1 MNKRRGLKIFLLL
14 SSLTLLTG
22 CDNLGQEIGDTIKEN
37 LFTNIWATLAQIVA
51 TVVLLILIIVF
62 AYKPAKKFLN
72 KRRELLDNEVSE
84 TKRKNDEAD
93 TRISEANDEIKKS
106 KIKAQEIIE
115 TAEGDAIKVKN
126 DIISGAEEESK
137 RIIENAQE
145 VIKQQQEQALSD
157 IKDVVV
163 TVALDASSKILEREV
178 TEQDNQKIIDN
189 FVKEVKEDNKGN

>member
-93 TRISEANDEIKKS
+93 TRINEANDNIKKS
-106 KIKAQEIIE
+106 KVKAQEILE
-115 TAEGDAIKVKN
+115 TAEEDAIKVKN

-145 VIKQQQEQALSD
+145 VIKQQKEQALSD

-178 TEQDNQKIIDN
+178 TEQDNQNIIDN